1 MIADIT
7 VYLYN
12 LTYDPRLEDGNSA
25 LFIRHAHAFCKDVSF
40 HEFQIEFCCNS
51 IHLLS
56 VTFNIS
62 YGIV

>member
-40 HEFQIEFCCNS
+40 HECRLNS
-51 IHLLS
+51 VVSQLLS